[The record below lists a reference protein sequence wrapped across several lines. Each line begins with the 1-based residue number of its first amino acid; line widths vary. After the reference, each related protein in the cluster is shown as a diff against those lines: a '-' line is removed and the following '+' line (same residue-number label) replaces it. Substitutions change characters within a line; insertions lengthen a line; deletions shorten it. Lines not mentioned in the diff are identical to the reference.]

1 MVDRKF
7 IDNLK
12 YKKKMTRRLQSQ
24 SFEEVSVLKKKNESQ
39 DKYDIYKIYHGS
51 KTNEFF
57 VFTSSKQKA
66 KILRN
71 LDKVKLCN
79 WKSSIRTP
87 MWGECTPNVTMIF
100 LFNKW

>member
-1 MVDRKF
+1 
-7 IDNLK
+7 
-12 YKKKMTRRLQSQ
+12 MTRRLQSQ
-24 SFEEVSVLKKKNESQ
+24 SFEVVAVLKKKNESQ

-87 MWGECTPNVTMIF
+87 MWGECTANVTMIF

>member
-1 MVDRKF
+1 
-7 IDNLK
+7 
-12 YKKKMTRRLQSQ
+12 MTRRLQSQ
-24 SFEEVSVLKKKNESQ
+24 SFEVVAVLKKKNESQ
-39 DKYDIYKIYHGS
+39 DKYDIYKIYYGS

-71 LDKVKLCN
+71 LDKVKLCT

-100 LFNKW
+100 LFNK